1 MWWVVLISAILG
13 FLLGMFV
20 ENYLSRREEDEYFDY
35 EGTPIGDALA
45 REYLTRD

>member
-1 MWWVVLISAILG
+1 MWVVLISVILG

-20 ENYLSRREEDEYFDY
+20 ESCLSRHDQYEDFDY

-45 REYLTRD
+45 REYLAKD